1 MDFGIFNL
9 MGCRDPNK
17 PTAQVFAEVAE
28 QTRRADALG
37 YGIAWFAEHHFSN
50 YSLCASP
57 LMLIAHV
64 APLTQRIRL
73 GTAVIVAPLYNP
85 ARLVA
90 EIATVD
96 ALTNGRLMLGVG
108 SGYQPYE
115 FERFGEDLAESAK
128 MTEEMLDIIELG
140 LTRDFFTYEGAHYT
154 LPKTHIAAR
163 PVQKKI
169 PIYVAGHSVPLFRLA
184 ARHGYKPLSS
194 GRTEAL
200 PWLIEQRRDC
210 DEAYKAEG
218 KPVEQAELSLLRFC
232 CITDSREEALRYAE
246 NARYQTRLASGLR
259 RREEVME
266 GTMLVDRPYPNE
278 PPLETLVDNMPI
290 GSVERV
296 AETLI
301 AEIRACKPAH
311 ICFNFQCGNEP
322 ITAAMRSMELFAT
335 EVRPRLERA
344 LGPLDRLGL
353 AQAA

>member
-9 MGCRDPNK
+9 MGCRDPDK
-17 PTAQVFAEVAE
+17 STAQVFADVAA
-28 QTRRADALG
+28 QTKRADELG
-37 YGIAWFAEHHFSN
+37 YGIAWVAEHHFSN

-64 APLTQRIRL
+64 APLTKRIRL
-73 GTAVIVAPLYNP
+73 GTAVVVAPLYNP

-96 ALTNGRLMLGVG
+96 ALTNGRLMLGIG

-115 FERFGEDLAESAK
+115 FERFGEDLAESAE
-128 MTEEMLDIIELG
+128 MTEEMLEIIKLG
-140 LTRDFFTYEGAHYT
+140 LTQDFFTYEGKHYQ

-163 PVQKKI
+163 PVQKTL

-184 ARHGYKPLSS
+184 ARQGYKPLSS
-194 GRTEAL
+194 GRTESL
-200 PWLIEQRRDC
+200 PWLVEQRRDC
-210 DEAYKAEG
+210 EEAYRAEN
-218 KPVEQAELSLLRFC
+218 KPIDSIELSLLRFC

-259 RREEVME
+259 RREEVMQ
-266 GTMLVDRPYPNE
+266 GVMLVDRPYPNE
-278 PPLETLVDNMPI
+278 PSLETLVDNMPI

-296 AETLI
+296 TEKLI
-301 AEIRACKPAH
+301 AEIRACQPAH
-311 ICFNFQCGNEP
+311 ICFNFQCGSEP
-322 ITAAMRSMELFAT
+322 IAAAMRSMELFAT

-344 LGPLDRLGL
+344 LGPLERLG
-353 AQAA
+353 AAKAA